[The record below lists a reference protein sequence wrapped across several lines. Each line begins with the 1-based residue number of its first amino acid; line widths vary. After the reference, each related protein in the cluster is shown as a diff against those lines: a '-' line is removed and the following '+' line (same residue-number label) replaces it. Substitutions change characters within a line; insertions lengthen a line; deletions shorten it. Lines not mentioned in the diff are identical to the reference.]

1 MKACIIQP
9 PYSRDLQNSDEYF
22 AFKLRM
28 LDECDEHV
36 DIIVLP
42 EYSDVPCATTT
53 LEETLYY
60 HQRYIDPLLNK
71 CEETI
76 LTNDYTRISQVVKR
90 WKERNGQ
97 YLFAAI
103 NRET

>member
-1 MKACIIQP
+1 MKACVIQP
-9 PYSRDLQNSDEYF
+9 PYSNDVSYCDEYF
-22 AFKLRM
+22 AYKLHQ
-28 LDECDEHV
+28 LDALDDSV
-36 DIIVLP
+36 DLIVLP

-71 CEETI
+71 CVETI
-76 LTNDYTRISQVVKR
+76 LTNDYNRISQVVKR

-97 YLFAAI
+97 YAGSAFS
-103 NRET
+103 TQ